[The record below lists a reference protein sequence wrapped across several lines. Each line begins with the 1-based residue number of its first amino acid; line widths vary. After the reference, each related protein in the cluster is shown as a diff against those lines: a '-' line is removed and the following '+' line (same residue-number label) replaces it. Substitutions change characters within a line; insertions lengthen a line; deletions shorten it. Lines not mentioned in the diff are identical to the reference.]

1 MRISSRCSGSCYSV
15 TRSMRCRSTRRARTA
30 LEEVRKSWDGAYR
43 RGPASRSRASS
54 RQRPTSAILMLALDQ
69 RLGERPQ
76 SSRAVAKQ
84 MVALEERRLEPILAG
99 SLGRRTASSD
109 GEK

>member
-1 MRISSRCSGSCYSV
+1 
-15 TRSMRCRSTRRARTA
+15 
-30 LEEVRKSWDGAYR
+30 
-43 RGPASRSRASS
+43 
-54 RQRPTSAILMLALDQ
+54 MLALDQ